1 MEISMSIMLSEY
13 YLFLQGSHMLKHIA
27 DKNYKYT
34 IEKSDILI
42 RDIETIPI
50 KNLHISIINNHQN
63 IKFPC
68 NFM

>member
-34 IEKSDILI
+34 IERSDILI
-42 RDIETIPI
+42 RDSYQKLTYV
-50 KNLHISIINNHQN
+50 SIINNYQN

>member
-42 RDIETIPI
+42 RDSYQKLTYFNY
-50 KNLHISIINNHQN
+50 K
-63 IKFPC
+63 
-68 NFM
+68 

>member
-42 RDIETIPI
+42 RDSYQKLTYV
-50 KNLHISIINNHQN
+50 SFINNYQN